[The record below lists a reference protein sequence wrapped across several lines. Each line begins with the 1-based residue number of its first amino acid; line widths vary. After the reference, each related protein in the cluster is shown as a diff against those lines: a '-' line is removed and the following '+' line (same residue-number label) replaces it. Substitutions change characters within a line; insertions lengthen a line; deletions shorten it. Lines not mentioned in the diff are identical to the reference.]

1 MNAQANNTANAQQQA
16 ACTDSQ
22 AISDMSREQ
31 LKAEYAEAL
40 LDQVD
45 AAQAQ
50 IRNLQDDISLLQTAE
65 NALDLISEN
74 MAKIRR
80 LVAEKQKYTTSRS
93 ATAALNDEIRNLLMV
108 NMLVAEDTELNGHR
122 LFRDDIIRMSCCTND
137 ELTLTTTQLPEIAGI
152 DTNDTQATLD
162 SLDIAAR
169 TINRQY
175 NRIADLM
182 RGLMEYY
189 QQLRGETILLM
200 NAQLLFVKD

>member
-1 MNAQANNTANAQQQA
+1 MNTQANNTVNAQQQA
-16 ACTDSQ
+16 ADPDNQ
-22 AISDMSREQ
+22 ATSEMGRDEM
-31 LKAEYAEAL
+31 KAAYAEAL

-45 AAQAQ
+45 TAQAQ
-50 IRNLQDDISLLQTAE
+50 IRNLQDDVSLLQTAE

-74 MAKIRR
+74 LAKVRR
-80 LVAEKQKYTTSRS
+80 LVTEKQKYMISRN
-93 ATAALNDEIRNLLMV
+93 ATAVLNDEIRNLLMI
-108 NMLVAEDTELNGHR
+108 NMLIAEDTELNGHH
-122 LFRDDIIRMSCCTND
+122 LFRDDIIRMSCCSNG

-152 DTNDTQATLD
+152 ENNDTQATLD

-175 NRIADLM
+175 NRIGELM
-182 RGLMEYY
+182 RGLLEYY